1 MAKKASKLAR
11 HGLSSVKGY
20 AGGGKVTRETDVP
33 DRAMIKDAGSGM
45 GGTAA
50 MPNAYRGKQD
60 QTLPDHSPTVYPDK
74 KTRI

>member
-1 MAKKASKLAR
+1 
-11 HGLSSVKGY
+11 
-20 AGGGKVTRETDVP
+20 
-33 DRAMIKDAGSGM
+33 MIKDAGSGM

-60 QTLPDHSPTVYPDK
+60 QTMPDHSPTVYPDK